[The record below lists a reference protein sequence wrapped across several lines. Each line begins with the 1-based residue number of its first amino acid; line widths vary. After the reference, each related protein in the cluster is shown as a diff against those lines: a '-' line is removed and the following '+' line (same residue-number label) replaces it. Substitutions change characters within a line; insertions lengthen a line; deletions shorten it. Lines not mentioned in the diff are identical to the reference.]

1 VEFNWTNSDF
11 ALIVIAFRLAYA
23 VGQTLAGCML
33 DWQGTR
39 RGLTLSVLWYS
50 AAAMITSLAGG
61 LRSFAMFR
69 FLLGLGE
76 AANWPGATKAVA
88 EWFPKT
94 ERGWAVALFDSGS
107 AVGGAIAPVLVVFL
121 HRTFGDWRPAF
132 FFTGML
138 GLLWIVLWR
147 KLYHP
152 PETHPNLGK
161 RERAMILA
169 AREEEARTESHAMGE
184 SAAHP
189 GWGALLRRR
198 ETWGIILG
206 RSLTDP
212 VWFFVTD
219 WFAIYLVS
227 RGFTVEGALLGFW
240 IPFLAADLGNFFG
253 GGVSSWLVARG
264 WKVLA
269 ARRFIFIT
277 CGLGMALLA
286 GAVYVNTLP
295 LMVAFFAIS
304 TFAYAAWSTMG
315 LSLAS
320 DLYPAGMVASVSG
333 MGGTGAGVGT
343 IISTYLIGWAAD
355 HYSFAPILV
364 AGSLIPLVATVLVCW
379 LTRARRA

>member
-1 VEFNWTNSDF
+1 
-11 ALIVIAFRLAYA
+11 
-23 VGQTLAGCML
+23 
-33 DWQGTR
+33 
-39 RGLTLSVLWYS
+39 
-50 AAAMITSLAGG
+50 
-61 LRSFAMFR
+61 
-69 FLLGLGE
+69 
-76 AANWPGATKAVA
+76 
-88 EWFPKT
+88 
-94 ERGWAVALFDSGS
+94 
-107 AVGGAIAPVLVVFL
+107 
-121 HRTFGDWRPAF
+121 
-132 FFTGML
+132 ML

-152 PETHPNLGK
+152 PETHPNLGE

-253 GGVSSWLVARG
+253 GGVSSWLVAIG